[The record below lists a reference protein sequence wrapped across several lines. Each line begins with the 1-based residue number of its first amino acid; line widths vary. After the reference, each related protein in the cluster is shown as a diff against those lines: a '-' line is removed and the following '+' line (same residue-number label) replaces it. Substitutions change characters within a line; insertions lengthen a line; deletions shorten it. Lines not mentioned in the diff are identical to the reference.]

1 MGPAGVFG
9 IIVGNIPRFLNWG
22 VLESMPLFLWDWTIF
37 LLIPA
42 LLLTIVAQ
50 VRVTSTFNRYKEVPS
65 ARGLTGAQGARML
78 LDSSGLGHV
87 GIQVEGGRLSDH
99 YDPRSKTLTLSPE
112 VANGNSLAALGVA
125 AHEAGHAIQ
134 DAEKYAFLRA
144 RSSMVQGAAL
154 GSNVGFFLFF
164 VGLVLGRNT
173 LLMNIGIVMFSLFVL
188 FTLVTLPVEINA
200 SRRALAGLASH
211 NILLPD
217 EMRGA
222 RAVLSAAA
230 LTYVAAALMAL
241 LNLLRLVL
249 ISRR

>member
-1 MGPAGVFG
+1 
-9 IIVGNIPRFLNWG
+9 
-22 VLESMPLFLWDWTIF
+22 
-37 LLIPA
+37 
-42 LLLTIVAQ
+42 
-50 VRVTSTFNRYKEVPS
+50 
-65 ARGLTGAQGARML
+65 
-78 LDSSGLGHV
+78 
-87 GIQVEGGRLSDH
+87 
-99 YDPRSKTLTLSPE
+99 
-112 VANGNSLAALGVA
+112 
-125 AHEAGHAIQ
+125 
-134 DAEKYAFLRA
+134 
-144 RSSMVQGAAL
+144 MVQGAAL

-164 VGLVLGRNT
+164 VGLVLGKYAAHEHRYCDV
-173 LLMNIGIVMFSLFVL
+173 LLFVL

-217 EMRGA
+217 EIRGA